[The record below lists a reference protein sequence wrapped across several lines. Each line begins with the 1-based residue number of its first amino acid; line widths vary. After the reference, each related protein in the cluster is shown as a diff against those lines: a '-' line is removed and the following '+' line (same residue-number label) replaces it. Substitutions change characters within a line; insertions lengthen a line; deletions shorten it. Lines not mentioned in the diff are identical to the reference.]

1 MDSDIK
7 ENPILIETNSEPMG
21 KQLKSV
27 WGFRG
32 RDFLSVKGNLDS
44 QLMYLFVLSEFYQ
57 INSGQELASRAD
69 ARRGSSIY
77 IYIYIY

>member
-7 ENPILIETNSEPMG
+7 ENPKLIETNSEPMG

-27 WGFRG
+27 WGLRG

-44 QLMYLFVLSEFYQ
+44 QLMCLFVLSEF
-57 INSGQELASRAD
+57 
-69 ARRGSSIY
+69 
-77 IYIYIY
+77 